1 MAPVVVHEQIALWV
15 LFPETVQRMLSNALN
30 LQMLAA
36 VDLRWREVRDA
47 FMVMSIVVPVE
58 SKRTPVLPLAGG
70 HVSFVDQAT
79 LVRTSR
85 F

>member
-36 VDLRWREVRDA
+36 VDLRWREVRDPFIGDDDCCTNDRERDHA
-47 FMVMSIVVPVE
+47 RAE
-58 SKRTPVLPLAGG
+58 
-70 HVSFVDQAT
+70 
-79 LVRTSR
+79 
-85 F
+85 

>member
-1 MAPVVVHEQIALWV
+1 MVVHEQIVLWV
-15 LFPETVQRMLSNALN
+15 LLPETVQRMLSNALN

-58 SKRTPVLPLAGG
+58 SKRTPVLPLVEC
-70 HVSFVDQAT
+70 HSSIRPRWSVLQSFE
-79 LVRTSR
+79 L
-85 F
+85 